1 MKRNKDSMLISFIGG
16 GNMATALIKG
26 LKKTENPR
34 LAMQVCTP
42 SDEARA
48 RLRASLQVE
57 THYDLAEVI
66 EGADVIVLAVKPQVM
81 PEVLDKMSDLVSPE
95 QLVLSVAAGK
105 TVASISEHLGP
116 DQAIIRAMPNTPAL
130 TGHGITGIYAGPH
143 CTPHHVDEAETI
155 LSATGE
161 VVWVKDE
168 SLMDVVTAISGSGPA
183 YYFLL
188 TEALAAAGKE
198 LGLKGSAARR
208 LAAHTCFGAG
218 VMVVKSDEKV
228 AELRRRVTS
237 PGGTTQAALE
247 VFEDSGF
254 RQMIHKAV
262 EAAAKRGRELAHE

>member
-1 MKRNKDSMLISFIGG
+1 VKRKKNMLISFIGG
-16 GNMATALIKG
+16 GNMATALIRG
-26 LKKTENPR
+26 LKKTEDPR
-34 LAMQVCTP
+34 LSMQVCTP
-42 SDEARA
+42 SSEARA
-48 RLRASLQVE
+48 RLRASLHIE
-57 THYDLAEVI
+57 THYDLAEVT

-81 PEVLDKMSDLVSPE
+81 PEVLEKMRDLVSPE
-95 QLVLSVAAGK
+95 QLILSVAAGK
-105 TVASISEHLGP
+105 TVASISEHLGSE
-116 DQAIIRAMPNTPAL
+116 QAIIRAMPNTPAL
-130 TGHGITGIYAGPH
+130 TGHGITGIFAGQH

-168 SLMDVVTAISGSGPA
+168 ALMDVVTAISGSGPA
-183 YYFLL
+183 YFFLL

-218 VMVVKSDEKV
+218 VMAVKGDEKV

-247 VFEDSGF
+247 VFEDNGF
-254 RQMIHKAV
+254 REMIHKAV
-262 EAAAKRGRELAHE
+262 EAAVRRGRELARE

>member
-1 MKRNKDSMLISFIGG
+1 M
-16 GNMATALIKG
+16 
-26 LKKTENPR
+26 
-34 LAMQVCTP
+34 
-42 SDEARA
+42 
-48 RLRASLQVE
+48 
-57 THYDLAEVI
+57 

-81 PEVLDKMSDLVSPE
+81 PEVLDKMRDFVSPD

-105 TVASISEHLGP
+105 TVASISGHLGP
-116 DQAIIRAMPNTPAL
+116 EQAIIRAMPNTPAL
-130 TGHGITGIYAGPH
+130 TGHGITGIFAGEH
-143 CTPHHVDEAETI
+143 CTPHHIEQAETI

-161 VVWVKDE
+161 VVWVEDE

-218 VMVVKSDEKV
+218 VMVVKGDEKV

-237 PGGTTQAALE
+237 PGGTTQAAIEELDGAD
-247 VFEDSGF
+247 VGATIV
-254 RQMIHKAV
+254 RAV
-262 EAAAKRGRELAHE
+262 RRAAERSRELGARSD

>member
-1 MKRNKDSMLISFIGG
+1 MWISFIGG

-26 LKKTENPR
+26 LKKTENSR
-34 LAMQVCTP
+34 LNIQVCTP

-48 RLRASLQVE
+48 RLRAKLHVE

-66 EGADVIVLAVKPQVM
+66 QDADVIVLAIKPQVM
-81 PEVLDKMSDLVSPE
+81 PDVLEKMREFISPE

-105 TVASISEHLGP
+105 TVASISKHLGP
-116 DQAIIRAMPNTPAL
+116 KQAIIRAMPNTPAL
-130 TGHGITGIYAGPH
+130 TGHGITGIYAGEH
-143 CTPHHVDEAETI
+143 CTPHHVEEAETI

-168 SLMDVVTAISGSGPA
+168 ALMDVVTAISGSGPA

-218 VMVVKSDEKV
+218 VMAVKGDEKV

-247 VFEDSGF
+247 VFEENGF
-254 RQMIHKAV
+254 RQIIHKAV
-262 EAAAKRGRELAHE
+262 QAATRRGRELARE

>member
-1 MKRNKDSMLISFIGG
+1 MLISFIGG
-16 GNMATALIKG
+16 GNMATALIRG
-26 LKKTENPR
+26 LQKTENPR
-34 LAMQVCTP
+34 LAIQVCTP

-48 RLRASLQVE
+48 RLRSSLNVE

-81 PEVLDKMSDLVSPE
+81 PEVLDKMREFVLPE
-95 QLVLSVAAGK
+95 QLILSVAAGK

-116 DQAIIRAMPNTPAL
+116 EQAIIRAMPNTPAL
-130 TGHGITGIYAGPH
+130 TGHGITGIFAGKH
-143 CTPHHVDEAETI
+143 CTPHHVEEAETI

-168 SLMDVVTAISGSGPA
+168 ALMDVVTAISGSGPA

-188 TEALAAAGKE
+188 TEALAAAGRE
-198 LGLKGSAARR
+198 LGLKKSAARR

-218 VMVVKSDEKV
+218 VMVVKGDEKV
-228 AELRRRVTS
+228 ADLRRRVTS

-247 VFEDSGF
+247 VFEDRGF

-262 EAAAKRGRELAHE
+262 EAATKRGRELAGD